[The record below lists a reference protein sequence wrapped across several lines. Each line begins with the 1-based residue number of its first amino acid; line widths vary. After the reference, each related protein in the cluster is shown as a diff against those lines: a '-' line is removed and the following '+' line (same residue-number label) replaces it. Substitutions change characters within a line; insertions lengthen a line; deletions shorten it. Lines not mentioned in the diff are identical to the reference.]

1 MQKKYLTLVLPSFL
15 TGCAALHSA
24 TPANDG
30 SAGTVPALVFVDGQ
44 ISEGADVIAHT
55 QQRLRPPPVSTHVP
69 PRPVATTTP
78 APQAGTI
85 PRAENLPL
93 PSPSLTNGLPHLVTT
108 GTPSPV
114 AVTWLAPARN
124 RTVSQWIRLLLP
136 DGWQFRQ
143 ENAATPKLNTRLA
156 SWSANDQWTRSLSR
170 LLEEQHLWGHIDWQK
185 KTLTVTTSATPPA
198 DDAARSVTVTPA
210 PAAVTTVTKT
220 TAPAPASVS
229 APAVPATVPHNPF
242 RGPDLTTT
250 DKPATPAVTVSPPP
264 VTGTPVTPVPSG
276 KEWRAPAGTTLRENL
291 TKWAEE
297 TPCDTPGIAHWM
309 VIWPESVT
317 DYRLDAPLIFH
328 GSFEAIT
335 GEVFDLYRTASTPLY
350 AQGSRMQCV
359 ITVVTDTGAGR

>member
-55 QQRLRPPPVSTHVP
+55 QQRLRPPPVSTPAP

-93 PSPSLTNGLPHLVTT
+93 PSPSLSLTGGLPHLVTT

-114 AVTWLAPARN
+114 AVTWLAPAHN

-210 PAAVTTVTKT
+210 PTPVTAVTKT
-220 TAPAPASVS
+220 TKP
-229 APAVPATVPHNPF
+229 APAVPVTVPHNPF
-242 RGPDLTTT
+242 RGPDLTTAG
-250 DKPATPAVTVSPPP
+250 KPVTPPP

-297 TPCDTPGIAHWM
+297 TPCDTPEIAHWM
-309 VIWPESVT
+309 VIWPDSVK

-359 ITVVTDTGAGR
+359 ITVTEGAGR

>member
-55 QQRLRPPPVSTHVP
+55 QQRLRPPPVSTP
-69 PRPVATTTP
+69 ASPRPVAMTTP

-93 PSPSLTNGLPHLVTT
+93 PSPPLSLTGGLPHLVTT

-114 AVTWLAPARN
+114 AVTWLAPAHN
-124 RTVSQWIRLLLP
+124 RTVSQWIRQLLP

-156 SWSANDQWTRSLSR
+156 SWSANDQWTRSLSH

-210 PAAVTTVTKT
+210 PTPVTAVTKT
-220 TAPAPASVS
+220 TTP

-242 RGPDLTTT
+242 RGPDLTTAGV
-250 DKPATPAVTVSPPP
+250 PVTPPP

-309 VIWPESVT
+309 VIWPDSVK

-335 GEVFDLYRTASTPLY
+335 GQVFDLYRTASTPLY

-359 ITVVTDTGAGR
+359 ITVTEGAGR

>member
-1 MQKKYLTLVLPSFL
+1 MQKKYLSLVLPSFL
-15 TGCAALHSA
+15 SGCAALHSA

-55 QQRLRPPPVSTHVP
+55 QQRLRPPPVITPAP
-69 PRPVATTTP
+69 PRPVATATP
-78 APQAGTI
+78 APQTGTI
-85 PRAENLPL
+85 PRPENLPL
-93 PSPSLTNGLPHLVTT
+93 PSPSLSLTGGLPHLVTT
-108 GTPSPV
+108 GTPSQVP
-114 AVTWLAPARN
+114 VTWLAPARN

-143 ENAATPKLNTRLA
+143 ENAATPGLNTRLA
-156 SWSANDQWTRSLSR
+156 FWSANDQWTRSLSR

-198 DDAARSVTVTPA
+198 DDAGRSVTPA
-210 PAAVTTVTKT
+210 PATAVTTT
-220 TAPAPASVS
+220 TTPAS
-229 APAVPATVPHNPF
+229 AVPATVPHNPF

-264 VTGTPVTPVPSG
+264 VTGTPVTPAPSG

-309 VIWPESVT
+309 VIWPDSVK

-328 GSFEAIT
+328 GPFEAIT
-335 GEVFDLYRTASTPLY
+335 GQVFDLYRTASTPLY

-359 ITVVTDTGAGR
+359 ITVTDTEAGN

>member
-1 MQKKYLTLVLPSFL
+1 
-15 TGCAALHSA
+15 
-24 TPANDG
+24 
-30 SAGTVPALVFVDGQ
+30 
-44 ISEGADVIAHT
+44 
-55 QQRLRPPPVSTHVP
+55 
-69 PRPVATTTP
+69 
-78 APQAGTI
+78 
-85 PRAENLPL
+85 PL
-93 PSPSLTNGLPHLVTT
+93 PSPPLSLTGGLPHLVTT

-114 AVTWLAPARN
+114 AVTWLAPAHN
-124 RTVSQWIRLLLP
+124 RTVSQWIRQLLP

-210 PAAVTTVTKT
+210 PTPVTAVTKT
-220 TAPAPASVS
+220 TMP

-242 RGPDLTTT
+242 RGPDLTTAG
-250 DKPATPAVTVSPPP
+250 KPVTPPP

-309 VIWPESVT
+309 VIWPDSVK

-335 GEVFDLYRTASTPLY
+335 GQVFDLYRTASTPLY

-359 ITVVTDTGAGR
+359 ITVTEGAGR